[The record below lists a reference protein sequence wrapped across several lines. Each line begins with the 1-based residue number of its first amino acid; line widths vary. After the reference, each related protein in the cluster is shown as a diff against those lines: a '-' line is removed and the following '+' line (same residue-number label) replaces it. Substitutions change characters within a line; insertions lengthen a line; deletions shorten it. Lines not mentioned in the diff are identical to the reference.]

1 MGLLDD
7 MDPRKTA
14 TGCKIW
20 KIRQTLEPSDQKI
33 WDSMIADLEL
43 WKAETLSRQLRQRGI
58 QVASSV
64 IRLHRD
70 MNCACRNL

>member
-7 MDPRKTA
+7 MNPHKTA
-14 TGCKIW
+14 TGCKVW
-20 KIRQTLEPSDQKI
+20 KIRQGLEPSDQKL
-33 WDSMIADLEL
+33 WDAMINDAEL
-43 WKAETLSRQLRQRGI
+43 WKAETLSRQLRPRGI